1 MVGAKYMTNRYA
13 WSIVVMSFLIAIR
26 VAAEDLAIKQ
36 IAARTEL
43 HPISSLT
50 ISDEQFLTGD
60 KNGKP
65 VTVTGQF
72 RIAQGQGRLPVVVM
86 AHGSGGMGSNVDSW
100 TRQLNGL
107 AISTFALDA
116 FTGRGLTSVS
126 NDQALLG
133 RLNMIL
139 DVYRMLDILAKHPR
153 VDPQR
158 IALMGFSR
166 GGQAA
171 LYASLKRFHQAWNK
185 SGVDFSSYIAFY
197 PDCMTTYQSDSEVV
211 ERPIRIFHGTA
222 DDYNPMAPCKAYVE
236 RLHSAGRDVQL
247 TEFPNAS
254 HGFDNPLGSLK
265 PRIAENAQTVRRC
278 VIREDSPGRLVNTAT
293 GSNFSYKDSCVE
305 RDPHVGY
312 DPAATQAASQAV
324 EGLLKTVLKLN

>member
-1 MVGAKYMTNRYA
+1 MSKRRYA
-13 WSIVVMSFLIAIR
+13 EFILAISL
-26 VAAEDLAIKQ
+26 VIPITVGGEDLAMKQ

-43 HPISSLT
+43 YPISSLT
-50 ISDEQFLTGD
+50 ISDEQFLKGD
-60 KNGKP
+60 DNGKP

-72 RIAQGQGRLPVVVM
+72 RIAQGQGRLPVVLM
-86 AHGSGGMGSNVDSW
+86 AHGSGGMGSNVDFW
-100 TRQLNGL
+100 TRQLNGVG
-107 AISTFALDA
+107 ISTFVLDA
-116 FTGRGLTSVS
+116 FTGRGLISVS
-126 NDQALLG
+126 NNQALLG

-139 DVYRMLDILAKHPR
+139 DLYRMLDIVAKHPR

-171 LYASLKRFHQAWNK
+171 LYASLKRFHDTWNK
-185 SGVDFSSYIAFY
+185 SGLDFATHIAFY
-197 PDCMTTYQSDSEVV
+197 PDCMTTYQSDTEVV
-211 ERPIRIFHGTA
+211 DRPIRIFQGTL

-247 TEFPNAS
+247 TEYPNAS

-265 PRIAENAQTVRRC
+265 PRIAENAQTVRHC
-278 VIREDSPGRLVNTAT
+278 VISEDSPGRLVNKAT
-293 GSNFSYKDSCVE
+293 GSTFSYKDSCVE

-324 EGLLKTVLKLN
+324 ESLLKTVFKLN